1 VAGYN
6 LSRRSEDEEKMLPVE
21 QIVAAVKQH
30 GLLMPM
36 AETARRMSAAICES
50 PFE

>member
-1 VAGYN
+1 MK
-6 LSRRSEDEEKMLPVE
+6 RKCQPVE

-36 AETARRMSAAICES
+36 AEIARRMSTAICES